1 MQCMC
6 VVRLFFVSM
15 YLLGMYYVRFFLAQY
30 FSFCSFTIFRMDSL
44 YYRSWIRGA
53 PSHSLILFVTLTIVQ
68 DAVLEFVHRSLT
80 QSSTTS
86 SGRHY
91 VTAKSGGNLLNC
103 QSNQITVVI
112 LKYSSDVSSKNL
124 EALPISNITIQRCR

>member
-1 MQCMC
+1 
-6 VVRLFFVSM
+6 
-15 YLLGMYYVRFFLAQY
+15 
-30 FSFCSFTIFRMDSL
+30 MDSFEIH
-44 YYRSWIRGA
+44 YRSWIRGV

-103 QSNQITVVI
+103 QSNQITAVI
-112 LKYSSDVSSKNL
+112 LKYSSDVSSTSKNL
-124 EALPISNITIQRCR
+124 EALPISSMYHNTEV